1 MNGGCHLTAAASE
14 VSEDTPPF
22 SRLRVE
28 CPTSLS
34 RDALQAEFEQYGTVE
49 FVWPVLKHRVF
60 TGVAFVKFD
69 RASSAAFA
77 AESLNSLGT
86 FKVAFAMPRGQRP
99 ESFDDGESPP
109 KSRLF
114 LTFHKS
120 ATEEEVTQRLARF
133 ADLEHVKYLKS
144 ADTGEGRGIAF
155 VKFAKTSSA
164 FRAME
169 ETEEQEQLSPTAPQP
184 WRCKIADKGQSRSAA
199 TLAAA

>member
-120 ATEEEVTQRLARF
+120 ATEEVHSLHSLYDRLQANTV
-133 ADLEHVKYLKS
+133 AYKITGSKS
-144 ADTGEGRGIAF
+144 
-155 VKFAKTSSA
+155 
-164 FRAME
+164 
-169 ETEEQEQLSPTAPQP
+169 TAQQT
-184 WRCKIADKGQSRSAA
+184 RKGV
-199 TLAAA
+199 